1 MKRAYLFLTLLC
13 AIIAQVTIASSSLDE
28 VIIPDDAALRRGR
41 LNNSLTY
48 YIRHNAKP
56 KGQANF
62 YIITDVGAI
71 QEDDDQQGLAH
82 FLEHMAFNGTRDMPG
97 KMMIEYLES
106 IGVKFGANLNAYT
119 SWDNTVYMMKDVPS
133 TREMVIDSALL
144 ILQNWAGFIEPHKEE
159 IDKERG
165 VIKEELRTRDGAGWR
180 QTMSLIETLGRGTK
194 YEERNLIGTLEGLDS
209 FEAES
214 LTRFYHEWYRPDYQ
228 AIIIVGDI
236 DVDHVEQRVKE
247 LFSEIPTPS
256 ADAPQKETIYTI
268 DNEEPIIKIFT
279 DPEQTYTQIQYFMK
293 RREREKSQN
302 KTLAT
307 AREQMV
313 ETLISMMQQERL

>member
-106 IGVKFGANLNAYT
+106 SCG
-119 SWDNTVYMMKDVPS
+119 
-133 TREMVIDSALL
+133 
-144 ILQNWAGFIEPHKEE
+144 
-159 IDKERG
+159 
-165 VIKEELRTRDGAGWR
+165 
-180 QTMSLIETLGRGTK
+180 
-194 YEERNLIGTLEGLDS
+194 
-209 FEAES
+209 
-214 LTRFYHEWYRPDYQ
+214 
-228 AIIIVGDI
+228 
-236 DVDHVEQRVKE
+236 
-247 LFSEIPTPS
+247 
-256 ADAPQKETIYTI
+256 
-268 DNEEPIIKIFT
+268 
-279 DPEQTYTQIQYFMK
+279 
-293 RREREKSQN
+293 
-302 KTLAT
+302 
-307 AREQMV
+307 
-313 ETLISMMQQERL
+313 